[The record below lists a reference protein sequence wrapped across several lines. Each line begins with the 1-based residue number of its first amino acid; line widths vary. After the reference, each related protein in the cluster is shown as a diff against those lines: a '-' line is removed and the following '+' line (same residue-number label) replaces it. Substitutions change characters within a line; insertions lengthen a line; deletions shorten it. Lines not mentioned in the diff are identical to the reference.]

1 MKTQR
6 LIICFLAATAALA
19 QTPQK
24 APPKQAPAPAEPA
37 APSKQAA
44 PPTLQRRDE
53 KPPEVKPAEVAPDQP
68 VISVKGLC
76 PAATNPATNSAVPS
90 TKECLITV
98 TRAQFDNLVKSFNTS
113 NQPLSPSARRNL
125 GEKYVELLVFSEA
138 GKAAGVENS
147 ATYQEVMRVL
157 RLKTLGDL
165 YLNQLAE
172 QYRNPS
178 QQEIEAYYQAN
189 QSKYEGAKVGRI
201 YLPKN
206 DPDPNATLELKQAY
220 QKKVVQVL
228 DDMQARATKGEA
240 IDKLQKEAYAALGI
254 SAAPPNTDLN
264 ATRRGMFPP
273 KLDQEIFSHKAG
285 DVFRSEDGNGYLI
298 YRVENRQPTPLDSV
312 KDEISKELFRHN
324 MEAKTK
330 ELNAPVHA
338 EYDEKYFG
346 PPAPAGAPAEQPRLP
361 NSPR

>member
-1 MKTQR
+1 MNTRR
-6 LIICFLAATAALA
+6 LMICILAASAAVA

-24 APPKQAPAPAEPA
+24 TPPKQAPVQAEPA
-37 APSKQAA
+37 APSKQPT

-53 KPPEVKPAEVAPDQP
+53 KPPEVAPDQP

-76 PAATNPATNSAVPS
+76 PAATNPATNSTVPS
-90 TKECLITV
+90 TKECTITV
-98 TRAQFDNLVKSFNTS
+98 TRAQFDNLVKSFNPS
-113 NQPLSPSARRNL
+113 NQPLSPAQRRSL

-138 GKAAGVENS
+138 GKSAGLENS
-147 ATYQEVMRVL
+147 PAYQEVMRVL

-228 DDMQARATKGEA
+228 DDLQARATKGEA
-240 IDKLQKEAYAALGI
+240 IDKLQKEAYTTLGI
-254 SAAPPNTDLN
+254 SAAPPSTDLN

-338 EYDEKYFG
+338 DYDEKYFG
-346 PPAPAGAPAEQPRLP
+346 PPAPPGAPANQPGLP
-361 NSPR
+361 NSPK